1 VDDDPLEET
10 LFGDEKSEAE
20 QELTPS
26 VDIPDSSDADP
37 RLQRQFWL
45 LVLVFNAALL
55 AFSVGLLLVVFHGR
69 WDDGTTAVVVGI
81 VLFVYGYYR
90 YRTVTQDD

>member
-1 VDDDPLEET
+1 MDDDPIEET

-20 QELTPS
+20 QELAPS
-26 VDIPDSSDADP
+26 VDIPDSSNADP
-37 RLQRQFWL
+37 RLQRQFWV

-55 AFSVGLLLVVFHGR
+55 SFSVGLLLVIFRGR
-69 WDDGTTAVVVGI
+69 WDDGSTAVVAGI

-90 YRTVTQDD
+90 YRTVAQDD